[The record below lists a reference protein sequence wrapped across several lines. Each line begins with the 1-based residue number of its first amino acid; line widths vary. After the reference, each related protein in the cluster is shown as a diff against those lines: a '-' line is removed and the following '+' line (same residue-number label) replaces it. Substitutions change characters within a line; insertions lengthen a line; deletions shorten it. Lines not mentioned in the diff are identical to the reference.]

1 MMENRK
7 LKEQESLEL
16 IAQMI
21 RDSRKSVEYKAG
33 TFSLIWGYTTVLISL
48 LVYSGWMLM
57 HHSAIFWLWF
67 LIPVGG
73 CVATWLFK
81 RNHPS
86 LKKTYFDKVI
96 NQVWMVLGLVGWG
109 LGVACVLLPSS
120 FSILF
125 LIGLLMG
132 MGMTMTG
139 CIASYKVYIG
149 FGVAGIMLSFLCLL
163 VKGVD
168 QILVFAGIFIVMM
181 IIPGHLLN
189 RGLRKEQGNDPK
201 EASCRCIKEE

>member
-1 MMENRK
+1 MENRK

-73 CVATWLFK
+73 CVATGLFK
-81 RNHPS
+81 RNQLS

-109 LGVACVLLPSS
+109 LGVACVLLPNS

-125 LIGLLMG
+125 LISLLMG
-132 MGMTMTG
+132 MGMAMTG

-149 FGVAGIMLSFLCLL
+149 FGVAGILLSFLCLL

-189 RGLRKEQGNDPK
+189 RELRKEQVKDSK